1 MRDILFKAKRIDNG
15 EWVEGWIVPT
25 MSNTYPDGYRIIDV
39 CGINYDE
46 LDYWEPN
53 FISWKV
59 DKNTICQY
67 TGFNDNHGNK
77 IWENDLIECKE
88 FSNGYLIKHFLSQVE
103 WDDGGTGFAFKDSK
117 HGWAFMDSLTVYECQ
132 VIGNIYDNPE
142 LLKGGGED
150 E

>member
-1 MRDILFKAKRIDNG
+1 MREILFKAKRLDNG
-15 EWVEGWIVPT
+15 EWVEGYLFETREHAYIAYANQFDDDLFLSPQ
-25 MSNTYPDGYRIIDV
+25 NI
-39 CGINYDE
+39 
-46 LDYWEPN
+46 
-53 FISWKV
+53 FIEV
-59 DKNTICQY
+59 DANTICQY

-103 WDDGGTGFAFKDSK
+103 WDDDGTGFAFKDSK

-142 LLKGGGED
+142 LLEGSE
-150 E
+150 

>member
-15 EWVEGWIVPT
+15 EWVEGYYAIVDVVHYIY
-25 MSNTYPDGYRIIDV
+25 SGFLCDGGLYVVAERFEVDVNT
-39 CGINYDE
+39 
-46 LDYWEPN
+46 L
-53 FISWKV
+53 
-59 DKNTICQY
+59 CQY
-67 TGFNDNHGNK
+67 TGLNDKLGNK
-77 IWENDLIECKE
+77 IWDNDLIECKE

-103 WDDGGTGFAFKDSK
+103 WDDDGTGFAFKDSK

-142 LLKGGGED
+142 LLEGGGED